1 MKQLLQ
7 ADLYR
12 MVKSKL
18 TMVLLILSAAF
29 PLFTVLIYAGL
40 RAISS
45 IGEEIMDSVGLLTAN
60 TVIGSAYSLTNNIGL
75 VIPVMAG
82 ILVCTDFTSGTLRN
96 KVVAGNPRTKIYFSH
111 LIVSI
116 LYSVVMITIYVLFT
130 AGFALLMLP
139 YKSGFAVNVVRE
151 YVFWAVTG
159 TMSFVFMATVSTF
172 FAMTFRSIAPTILLT
187 LLVTF
192 TLLILSSTLSF
203 TDYSNV
209 RHLVYFIPT
218 FSGQFFSLTGGS
230 LIGTAINALVGGVSE
245 SKEVIFAEG
254 IGSFVFFGAV
264 NTVLGVILFC
274 KRDLK

>member
-1 MKQLLQ
+1 
-7 ADLYR
+7 
-12 MVKSKL
+12 
-18 TMVLLILSAAF
+18 
-29 PLFTVLIYAGL
+29 
-40 RAISS
+40 
-45 IGEEIMDSVGLLTAN
+45 
-60 TVIGSAYSLTNNIGL
+60 
-75 VIPVMAG
+75 
-82 ILVCTDFTSGTLRN
+82 
-96 KVVAGNPRTKIYFSH
+96 
-111 LIVSI
+111 
-116 LYSVVMITIYVLFT
+116 
-130 AGFALLMLP
+130 
-139 YKSGFAVNVVRE
+139 
-151 YVFWAVTG
+151 
-159 TMSFVFMATVSTF
+159 
-172 FAMTFRSIAPTILLT
+172 MTFRSIAPTILLT